1 MCGIAGFL
9 SKTIELDKKKLKKVK
24 TLMSIRGP
32 DGFGKYQF
40 DLKNKK
46 KVCLLH
52 SRLMI
57 IDPTEK
63 SNQPMKDENGI
74 LIFNGMIY
82 NYLEIKKDLISKNIK
97 FNTNSDTEVLLKFLN
112 YYGPNKLEKLD
123 GMWAFAYFNF
133 KNKNLILSRDKF
145 GEKPLYFS
153 FRNKK
158 FIFGSNPN
166 YILSLDDQGYKPNY
180 SKLTSFIENS
190 FRGLYFDNQSLFEN
204 ISQLNPGSFLKLS
217 QNNKIEIKKYWSPE
231 KNNLKTNKKYSN
243 VVNILKKKFKKSIE
257 KRLISDFPI
266 SCALSGGID
275 SGSIVSIAKKKFNK
289 KINCFSIE
297 PKNKN
302 YNENKNILSV
312 VRQNN
317 LNHNFVKIKKDNNKN
332 LNILEDIIKKT
343 SNFVPTTTWLIFDS
357 LCKKIKRSN
366 HKVILSGAGGD
377 EMYGGYYMHHLH
389 FLYSIRNENYFNIK
403 LNEWKK
409 YVLPLIR
416 NNNLKDFKN
425 FKNLKSDSDRKFLEY
440 LHNRTYIKKRSSKM
454 KMPNLKNKLDYF
466 KKNLFL
472 DFFHYSLPGQLTP
485 MDNIAMYNG
494 LENRSPLLSGEI
506 YKYLLS
512 VPTKFYIQK
521 GYNKKILRDMLKDI
535 LPKKIIKDRNKIGFF
550 MDIDSIFDFK
560 SPKIKNLIFKNKF
573 IKKTV
578 YLNKIDEIFKKNNKN
593 NQESHFLLS
602 LINISLFLK
611 NYEGK
616 NTSVL

>member
-1 MCGIAGFL
+1 MCGIAGFH

-40 DLKNKK
+40 NLKNKK

-57 IDPTEK
+57 IDPSER

-82 NYLEIKKDLISKNIK
+82 NYLEIKKDLISKKIN

-145 GEKPLYFS
+145 GEKPLYYS

-166 YILSLDDQGYKPNY
+166 YILSLDDQSYKINY
-180 SKLTSFIENS
+180 PKLISYIEYS
-190 FRGLYFDNQSLFEN
+190 FRSLFFDNQSLFEN
-204 ISQLNPGSFLKLS
+204 ISQLNPGSFLKLG
-217 QNNKIEIKKYWSPE
+217 QDNKIEIKRYWSPE
-231 KNNLKTNKKYSN
+231 KNILNTNKKYSN
-243 VVNILKKKFKKSIE
+243 IINILKIKFKESIK

-289 KINCFSIE
+289 KINCFSID

-312 VRQNN
+312 INQNN
-317 LNHNFVKIKKDNNKN
+317 LNHSFVKIKKNNIQN
-332 LNILEDIIKKT
+332 LNVLEDIIKKT
-343 SNFVPTTTWLIFDS
+343 SNFVPTTTWFIFNS
-357 LCKKIKRSN
+357 LCKKIKESN
-366 HKVILSGAGGD
+366 YKVILSGAGGD
-377 EMYGGYYMHHLH
+377 EMYGGYYTHHLH
-389 FLYSIRNENYFNIK
+389 FLYSIRNKNYFNIK
-403 LNEWKK
+403 FNEWKK
-409 YVLPLIR
+409 HVLPLIR
-416 NNNLKDFKN
+416 NKNLKN
-425 FKNLKSDSDRKFLEY
+425 FKTFRNLKSNKDRKFLEY
-440 LHNRTYIKKRSSKM
+440 LGNAIFIKKKSPKL
-454 KMPNLKNKLDYF
+454 KIPKLKNKLDYF
-466 KKNLFL
+466 KQNLFL
-472 DFFHYSLPGQLTP
+472 DFFHFTLPGQLAP

-521 GYNKKILRDMLKDI
+521 GYNKKILRDILNDI
-535 LPKKIIKDRNKIGFF
+535 LPKKIIKDRNKIGFY
-550 MDIDSIFDFK
+550 MDIDNIFDFK

-573 IKKTV
+573 IKKNI
-578 YLNKIDEIFKKNNKN
+578 YLDKIDEIIKKNNKN

-611 NYEGK
+611 NYGRK
-616 NTSVL
+616 NTNV